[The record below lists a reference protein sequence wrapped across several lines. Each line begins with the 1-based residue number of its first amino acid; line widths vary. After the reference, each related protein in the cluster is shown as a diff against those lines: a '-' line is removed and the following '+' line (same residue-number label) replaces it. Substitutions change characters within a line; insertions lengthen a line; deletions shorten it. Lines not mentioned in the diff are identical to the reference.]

1 MTHISSCPLY
11 CSTGA
16 GGIQGGRKMFTFRN
30 AKNLVSRVNQ
40 AHYGLDMDQLVV
52 TVQKMTDVM
61 TKILE
66 READT
71 DGRK

>member
-1 MTHISSCPLY
+1 MTDKNTIKDLEDTS
-11 CSTGA
+11 
-16 GGIQGGRKMFTFRN
+16 RN

-61 TKILE
+61 AKILE
-66 READT
+66 REA
-71 DGRK
+71 RNENSK

>member
-1 MTHISSCPLY
+1 
-11 CSTGA
+11 
-16 GGIQGGRKMFTFRN
+16 MFTFRN

-66 READT
+66 READN